1 MFKIA
6 VIEDNL
12 LYAEALKIALENSG
26 FRVECFESGQEFLN
40 NLSNEY
46 DLVSLDYSLDGENG
60 VEILKK
66 IFNYDKNIPVI
77 LLSGQTEVEVVV
89 EAYDLGVGQYI
100 IKDQNAIQKLT
111 QAAHKLAER
120 IKDRRELALLREEV
134 PERSKYPRIKGQSNA
149 ILSVLKLIDRVA
161 DTDTQVMIT
170 GASGTG
176 KEVVAKSI
184 HENSSRRRKPYIAIN
199 MAAIPDDLMEAELF
213 GHERGAFTGAG
224 SKRKGKFEEAQ
235 GGTVFLDEI
244 GEMSMTLQTKLLRVL
259 QEKKI
264 SRLGSNKEIDLD
276 VRVIAATNKDLG
288 QLVREKKFRDD
299 LYYRIQGFLIH
310 LPTLS
315 QRGNDVKVL
324 ADHFLQEYSKN
335 QNRGVDVTFD
345 ERAYEK
351 LKSHHWRGN
360 VRELMSVIE
369 RALLLR
375 NGNIITDRDLV
386 FSDIVI

>member
-1 MFKIA
+1 M
-6 VIEDNL
+6 
-12 LYAEALKIALENSG
+12 AE
-26 FRVECFESGQEFLN
+26 
-40 NLSNEY
+40 
-46 DLVSLDYSLDGENG
+46 
-60 VEILKK
+60 
-66 IFNYDKNIPVI
+66 
-77 LLSGQTEVEVVV
+77 
-89 EAYDLGVGQYI
+89 
-100 IKDQNAIQKLT
+100 KL
-111 QAAHKLAER
+111 
-120 IKDRRELALLREEV
+120 KDRRELALLREEI
-134 PERSKYPRIKGQSNA
+134 PERSKYPRINGQSNA
-149 ILSVLKLIDRVA
+149 MLSVLKLIDRVA

-224 SKRKGKFEEAQ
+224 SKIKGKFEEAQ
-235 GGTVFLDEI
+235 GGTEFLDEI
-244 GEMSMTLQTKLLRVL
+244 GEMSMALQTKLLRVL
-259 QEKKI
+259 QEKVI
-264 SRLGSNKEIDLD
+264 SRLGSNKEIKLD
-276 VRVIAATNKDLG
+276 VRVIAATNKDLS
-288 QLVREKKFRDD
+288 QLVKEKKFRDD

-315 QRGNDVKVL
+315 DRGNDVKVL

-335 QNRGVDVTFD
+335 QNRGVQVTFD

-360 VRELMSVIE
+360 VRELKSVIE

-375 NGNIITDRDLV
+375 NGNLITDRDLV
-386 FSDIVI
+386 FSDIVF

>member
-1 MFKIA
+1 M
-6 VIEDNL
+6 
-12 LYAEALKIALENSG
+12 AE
-26 FRVECFESGQEFLN
+26 
-40 NLSNEY
+40 
-46 DLVSLDYSLDGENG
+46 
-60 VEILKK
+60 
-66 IFNYDKNIPVI
+66 
-77 LLSGQTEVEVVV
+77 
-89 EAYDLGVGQYI
+89 
-100 IKDQNAIQKLT
+100 KL
-111 QAAHKLAER
+111 
-120 IKDRRELALLREEV
+120 KDRRELALLREEI
-134 PERSKYPRIKGQSNA
+134 PERSKYPRINGQSNA
-149 ILSVLKLIDRVA
+149 MLSVLKLIDRVA

-224 SKRKGKFEEAQ
+224 SKIKGKCEEAQ

-244 GEMSMTLQTKLLRVL
+244 GEMSMALQTKLLRVL
-259 QEKKI
+259 QEKVI
-264 SRLGSNKEIDLD
+264 SRLGSNKEIKLD
-276 VRVIAATNKDLG
+276 VRVIAATNKDLS
-288 QLVREKKFRDD
+288 QLVKEKKFRDD

-315 QRGNDVKVL
+315 DRGNDVKVL

-335 QNRGVDVTFD
+335 QNRGVQVTFD

-360 VRELMSVIE
+360 VRELKSVIE

-375 NGNIITDRDLV
+375 NGNLITDRDLV
-386 FSDIVI
+386 FSDIVF